1 MKRIKPGKLRSL
13 REIELEKE
21 RFRYLALKTELEFS
35 SQLKLARKLFTIP
48 NLLNQGQSLL
58 TDYIKKLIIGRFS

>member
-1 MKRIKPGKLRSL
+1 MKKIKPVKLQSL

-48 NLLNQGQSLL
+48 NLLNQGQSFLA
-58 TDYIKKLIIGRFS
+58 DYIKKLIIGRFS